1 MKMEKEIKEIVE
13 RIMNELGIG
22 YSESIYHE
30 AMCVEL
36 RERGIKYTKEKNIEI
51 KYKDIG
57 VGFMRIDIYIEEH
70 KIIIEVKAITKMNET
85 QENQLKAYLNNT
97 EAKTGYLI
105 NFNKGEIICINK
117 ETKEIKKLNN

>member
-1 MKMEKEIKEIVE
+1 MEKEIKEIVE

-117 ETKEIKKLNN
+117 ETKEIKKLN

>member
-1 MKMEKEIKEIVE
+1 MEKELKEIVE
-13 RIMNELGIG
+13 KITSELGIG

-51 KYKDIG
+51 KYKEIG
-57 VGFMRIDIYIEEH
+57 VGFMRIDIYLEEY
-70 KIIIEVKAITKMNET
+70 KIIIEVKAISKMNET

-97 EAKTGYLI
+97 EAKIGYLI
-105 NFNKGEIICINK
+105 NFNKGEIIYINK
-117 ETKEIKKLNN
+117 MTKEIKKLN

>member
-1 MKMEKEIKEIVE
+1 MEKEIKEIVE
-13 RIMNELGIG
+13 KITSELGIG

-51 KYKDIG
+51 KYKEIG
-57 VGFMRIDIYIEEH
+57 VGFMRIDIYLEEY
-70 KIIIEVKAITKMNET
+70 KIIIEVKAISKMNET

-97 EAKTGYLI
+97 EAKIGYLI
-105 NFNKGEIICINK
+105 NFNKGEIIYINK
-117 ETKEIKKLNN
+117 MTKEIKKLN

>member
-1 MKMEKEIKEIVE
+1 
-13 RIMNELGIG
+13 
-22 YSESIYHE
+22 
-30 AMCVEL
+30 
-36 RERGIKYTKEKNIEI
+36 
-51 KYKDIG
+51 
-57 VGFMRIDIYIEEH
+57 MRIDIYIEEH

-117 ETKEIKKLNN
+117 ETKEIKKLN

>member
-117 ETKEIKKLNN
+117 ETKEIKKLN